1 MKDFNIVKNRK
12 IFFIISACIIVLGI
26 LSFFIIGFNLDT
38 DFVGGTTL
46 EYSMKRPVSVEEAE
60 KISDYVAEVTGV
72 RPSSVQRSVSAD
84 NPENNDILIR
94 ITEISTEQRD
104 VVFKK
109 LAEVYGIESGD
120 ILQSTNVGAS
130 MSADIRRAAII
141 ATLVA
146 VVLMLVYIT
155 IRFDLTSGISAVI
168 CLAHDLFVMITAYSL
183 FQVPLNSSMVA
194 ALLTILGY
202 SINAT
207 IIIFD
212 RIRENRKMHPEYS
225 YEDSANLGVRS
236 TFLRSLNTTL
246 TTLFTITMI
255 YILGVASIKEFALPL
270 IIGIISGFY
279 SSVFLSGSLW
289 TVFKNLFGK
298 AKKKKA

>member
-1 MKDFNIVKNRK
+1 
-12 IFFIISACIIVLGI
+12 
-26 LSFFIIGFNLDT
+26 
-38 DFVGGTTL
+38 
-46 EYSMKRPVSVEEAE
+46 
-60 KISDYVAEVTGV
+60 
-72 RPSSVQRSVSAD
+72 
-84 NPENNDILIR
+84 
-94 ITEISTEQRD
+94 
-104 VVFKK
+104 
-109 LAEVYGIESGD
+109 
-120 ILQSTNVGAS
+120 
-130 MSADIRRAAII
+130 
-141 ATLVA
+141 
-146 VVLMLVYIT
+146 MLVYIT

-225 YEDSANLGVRS
+225 YEDSANFGVRS